1 MDGNARSEG
10 AVLVPTG
17 YDPASYPCVRSL
29 NQWGVR
35 TILASEHD
43 DVPASA
49 SRFCDETVRIP
60 SPSDDAIAYKDALI
74 GIAARPEVRT
84 VIPIRPVDTY
94 LLSKYRAEFERYVTL
109 LTPGCDTLRTV
120 HDRVEL
126 VAACEAA
133 GVPAPRTR
141 LLSDVRDWS
150 GESIVK
156 SRYNVLAAEYVDRDP
171 SDVEVVKDVTHVRSG
186 DEPDVETLREA
197 MKHEPIVQEF
207 VPTEDEYMFAALYDR
222 GEPLATFQHEQI
234 RGNSYTG
241 GGGVYRKSMYD
252 QQLEDTAR
260 ALLDHLDYHGL
271 ACIEYMKHAETGEYY
286 ITEINPRMW
295 QSLPAT
301 VRAGADFPL
310 YYWLAAA
317 GRPELIDPEYD
328 LGVGSHLLYGEAGH
342 LASVLTDD
350 SDVVARPS
358 FVRRAAE
365 IGASILQ
372 EPNFDIFRADDPRPF
387 LRGVGHVLPGI
398 DRGGREDLTP
408 ESTVGEGRAGP
419 DTGGIVGRSAD
430 RSGGAVTT
438 DNARPGGDD

>member
-1 MDGNARSEG
+1 
-10 AVLVPTG
+10 
-17 YDPASYPCVRSL
+17 
-29 NQWGVR
+29 
-35 TILASEHD
+35 
-43 DVPASA
+43 
-49 SRFCDETVRIP
+49 
-60 SPSDDAIAYKDALI
+60 
-74 GIAARPEVRT
+74 

-94 LLSKYRAEFERYVTL
+94 LLSNYRAEFEQYVTL
-109 LTPGCDTLRTV
+109 LTPEPDTLRTV

-141 LLSDVRDWS
+141 LLGEVEDWS
-150 GESIVK
+150 GEYIVK

-171 SDVEVVKDVTHVRSG
+171 ADVEIVKDVTHVRSG
-186 DEPDVETLREA
+186 DEPDVEAVRET

-260 ALLDHLDYHGL
+260 TLLDHLDYHGL

-310 YYWLAAA
+310 YYWLAAT

-328 LGVGSHLLYGEAGH
+328 LGVGSHLLYGEVGH

-358 FVRRAAE
+358 FLRRAAE
-365 IGASILQ
+365 IGVSILQ
-372 EPNFDIFRADDPRPF
+372 EPNFDILRADDPRPF
-387 LRGVGHVLPGI
+387 LRGVGHVLS
-398 DRGGREDLTP
+398 GGGDASREDRTP
-408 ESTVGEGRAGP
+408 ESAGAEDLVGA
-419 DTGGIVGRSAD
+419 DTDGVADGASTD
-430 RSGGAVTT
+430 RSERAAPTE
-438 DNARPGGDD
+438 NARPLGDD